1 MSTHKYFD
9 RICVAVL
16 IVTLLITVLFMN
28 GERLGIQ
35 VIVDADSEAH
45 SDDSLFTEKDL
56 DGAWDT
62 SGASVITLNGAS
74 ASISGSGAYVNGS
87 DVVIASPGK
96 YVISGSL
103 EEGSVI
109 VDSYDSSKV
118 WIMLDGVDIT
128 CSADA
133 CFQIDQA
140 DKVFL
145 TLAEGSVNTMT
156 SGSEYSAE
164 ALADG
169 TGGVIFAHDDLTING
184 SGSLV
189 LTGGYK
195 HGIDANDDL
204 VITGGEISV
213 TVPSDGFHVNDSFRL
228 TGASVAISAGD
239 DGIHSDTSIVVAGGS
254 LLISECYEGLEA
266 LTVDIS
272 GGEIVIYPSDDGIN
286 ANGGSGMGMMGF
298 GGMHGASQQTDQTKA
313 AGSSGTD
320 QTETWLHISGGDL
333 TIINESGR
341 DADGLDSNGDILI
354 TGGNIRVSMVNS
366 GSNCAI
372 DYASESGGVCEITGG
387 TVIAC
392 GSYSMAEGFSE
403 TSSQCS
409 VLYIISEGEDAGET
423 VGIEDSD
430 GNMLISWEVPC
441 SFSAVTISCPE
452 MEQGGTYKMVIGD
465 REEGITI
472 EETSAS
478 YGNAQSSMFGEK
490 MNWGGMTQRPQD
502 SQDGQTSD
510 QSSGWINGHGGM
522 GGKHG
527 QRPGSSAQQTDGQT
541 SEGTGSNEQPPGPPE
556 GMEMPAD
563 GEAPEPPADGEAPE
577 PPADG
582 EMPGSSE
589 SESRPQGGQMPF
601 ADRSEASEDSD
612 AAVDTRTVLDG
623 QSWIYIAASAAVLAA
638 AIFIAAVFKKTDQT
652 T

>member
-45 SDDSLFTEKDL
+45 SDDSLFTENDL

-62 SGASVITLNGAS
+62 SGASVITLSGAS

-109 VDSYDSSKV
+109 VDAYDSSKV

-128 CSADA
+128 CSDDA

-239 DGIHSDTSIVVAGGS
+239 DGIHSDTSIAVAGGS

-298 GGMHGASQQTDQTKA
+298 GGMHGASQQADQTKA

-372 DYASESGGVCEITGG
+372 DYASENGGVCEITGG

-430 GNMLISWEVPC
+430 GSMLISWEVPC

-452 MEQGGTYKMVIGD
+452 MEQGGTYKLVIGD
-465 REEGITI
+465 REEEITI
-472 EETSAS
+472 EETSVS
-478 YGNAQSSMFGEK
+478 YGNAQSSMFGGK

-510 QSSGWINGHGGM
+510 QSSGWTNGHGGM

-527 QRPGSSAQQTDGQT
+527 QRPGSSAQSGTDSSADSSAQQTEGQS
-541 SEGTGSNEQPPGPPE
+541 SEENSSQEQPPGPPK

-563 GEAPEPPADGEAPE
+563 GEAPEPPS
-577 PPADG
+577 DG
-582 EMPGSSE
+582 EMLESSE
-589 SESRPQGGQMPF
+589 DGSRPRGGQMPF
-601 ADRSEASEDSD
+601 ADRSEASENSD
-612 AAVDTRTVLDG
+612 AAVDTRTALDG

-638 AIFIAAVFKKTDQT
+638 AIFIAAVFKKN
-652 T
+652 